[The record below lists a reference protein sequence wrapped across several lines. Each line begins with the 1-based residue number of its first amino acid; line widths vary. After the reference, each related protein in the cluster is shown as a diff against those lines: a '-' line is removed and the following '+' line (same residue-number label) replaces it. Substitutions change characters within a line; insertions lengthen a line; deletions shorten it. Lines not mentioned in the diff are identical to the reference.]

1 MTGAARI
8 ESAIRDRNARGGP
21 AVAAFFT
28 AGHPSLEA
36 FGETLG
42 ALAGAADVVEVGVP
56 FSDPMADGPTIQRAS
71 QAALGRGVTL
81 RWIIERVGAV
91 RPDAP
96 VVLMSYLN
104 PLLAYG
110 FEALARDAEAAGVC
124 GFIIPDLPLEEAE
137 DIDATFAA
145 RGLALIPLVSP
156 VTADR
161 RLERIATAARGFVYA
176 VTVTGITGGRTGTDD
191 GLTSYLARLRD
202 ASPVPVMAGFGIR
215 QHEQVAALAPHVDG
229 VIVGT
234 AVIEALERGEDVA
247 AFVRGLRGPV
257 GNVRGS

>member
-1 MTGAARI
+1 MLFR
-8 ESAIRDRNARGGP
+8 S
-21 AVAAFFT
+21 
-28 AGHPSLEA
+28 
-36 FGETLG
+36 
-42 ALAGAADVVEVGVP
+42 
-56 FSDPMADGPTIQRAS
+56 
-71 QAALGRGVTL
+71 
-81 RWIIERVGAV
+81 WIIESVGAT
-91 RPDAP
+91 RPSAP

-124 GFIIPDLPLEEAE
+124 GFIIPDLPLEEAT
-137 DIDATFAA
+137 DIDATLGAC
-145 RGLALIPLVSP
+145 GLALIPLVSP

-176 VTVTGITGGRTGTDD
+176 VTVTGITGGKTGTNDQ
-191 GLTSYLARLRD
+191 LTSYLARLRE

-234 AVIEALERGEDVA
+234 AVIEAIERGDDVA
-247 AFVRGLRGPV
+247 AYVRGLRG
-257 GNVRGS
+257 